1 MVPGLY
7 LESVEQTGDQLTF
20 KGNSPD
26 ESQVTQFGRSLEFSN
41 GLFSN
46 LNIET
51 TRAEVANN
59 SAPVKVGATA
69 ETPKLE
75 IVNFTIKCAY
85 TPSKAPGAPGT
96 SPTTASAPAPAAPA
110 TQPVQVA
117 KN

>member
-1 MVPGLY
+1 M
-7 LESVEQTGDQLTF
+7 VEQSGEGLVL

-51 TRAEVANN
+51 VRAEIQNQNVVAK
-59 SAPVKVGATA
+59 PGAEDA
-69 ETPKLE
+69 AKMQ
-75 IVNFTIKCAY
+75 IVNFTIRCAY
-85 TPSKAPGAPGT
+85 TPSKAAGAG
-96 SPTTASAPAPAAPA
+96 STTASAQPAAA
-110 TQPVQVA
+110 SGQGVQVA

>member
-7 LESVEQTGDQLTF
+7 LESVEQKGDQLEF
-20 KGNSPD
+20 KGNSLD

-51 TRAEVANN
+51 KREEVTNNQVSTTAISTNPDANKLN
-59 SAPVKVGATA
+59 VVK
-69 ETPKLE
+69 
-75 IVNFTIKCAY
+75 FTIKCAY
-85 TPSKAPGAPGT
+85 TPSSAAN
-96 SPTTASAPAPAAPA
+96 SNANSTTASATAPAGTA
-110 TQPVQVA
+110 QPQQVA